1 MSLLVLG
8 ASLAVAAPAVG
19 LEQVVTFPNGTF
31 GSYSYS
37 PASPAI
43 KTGDRL
49 TFSGDFGG
57 HPLVWDAGNPPTT
70 NMGSSKTFTF
80 DQPGT
85 YAFHCMLHSGTP
97 NFMTG
102 SLTVTAN
109 QLPASPSLSVS
120 ASPRA
125 GQPVTFTYT
134 GPPDTDGTLTRW
146 DWDLDGDG
154 TLETSTASGA
164 ATTTYP
170 TARTVTVRVRAIDD
184 SGGASPVAEQVV
196 VIAAGSGPGGS
207 GGSGSGNS
215 GSTDTTAP
223 RATLIKL
230 RGLKLSFRASERA
243 SATATLRARG
253 KTVAKGSAKAKSGA
267 ISIRFKLTSAGR
279 SMLKRG
285 HKLKATLTLT
295 LRDAAGNRRS
305 VKKTLTV
312 RRP

>member
-8 ASLAVAAPAVG
+8 AGLLLAGSAGAADRPIGFAD
-19 LEQVVTFPNGTF
+19 
-31 GSYSYS
+31 YSYS
-37 PASPAI
+37 PSDTTVKVNDTA
-43 KTGDRL
+43 
-49 TFSGDFGG
+49 TFSGNFVR
-57 HPLVWDAGNPPTT
+57 HPLIWDNGAFTDTRTGP
-70 NMGSSKTFTF
+70 SRTFTF
-80 DQPGT
+80 TQPGNFT
-85 YAFHCMLHSGTP
+85 YLCEAHGATQGMVG
-97 NFMTG
+97 
-102 SLTVTAN
+102 VVRVVAN
-109 QLPASPSLSVS
+109 EQPASPSFSVS
-120 ASPRA
+120 PAPRA

-134 GPPDTDGTLTRW
+134 GPLDTDGTLTRW
-146 DWDLDGDG
+146 EWDLDGDG

-170 TARTVTVRVRAIDD
+170 TARTLTVRVRAIDD
-184 SGGASPVAEQVV
+184 SGGASPVAEQMVT
-196 VIAAGSGPGGS
+196 IAAGGS
-207 GGSGSGNS
+207 AGSGSGNA
-215 GSTDTTAP
+215 GSKDTTAP

-295 LRDAAGNRRS
+295 LRDSAGNRRS